1 MRIKV
6 SHNRKKYE
14 RMPLRQLQIHH
25 VIHSPLALHR
35 INLNVELYL
44 PFCESMLLFLPVQIG
59 FEGIV
64 SLRLLWHHFAV
75 MALLEGGATL
85 VMVVAG
91 EYALD

>member
-1 MRIKV
+1 
-6 SHNRKKYE
+6 
-14 RMPLRQLQIHH
+14 MPLRQLQIHH
-25 VIHSPLALHR
+25 VIHSSLTLHR

-44 PFCESMLLFLPVQIG
+44 PFSESVLLFLPVQIG

-64 SLRLLWHHFAV
+64 SLGLLWHHFTV
-75 MALLEGGATL
+75 VALLEGGATL